1 MPGNES
7 VDVSEFV
14 NAIRDEFLPGET
26 ITADSPLLSS
36 GAIDSLNISALL
48 AFLESR
54 FGAQIDLMDIG
65 YDNFDTPSQM
75 LQMIENGRRA
85 I

>member
-1 MPGNES
+1 MEIS
-7 VDVSEFV
+7 QFV
-14 NAIRDEFLPGET
+14 NEIRDEFLPGET

-36 GAIDSLNISALL
+36 GAIDSLNFSNLL

-54 FGAQIDLMDIG
+54 FGVRLDLMDIG

-75 LQMIENGRRA
+75 LQMIENGRSNH
-85 I
+85 